1 MSTFTQAHLV
11 AIEEAIAGGYLKVRY
26 DDKEVTYQD
35 MTALMKARNMIAE
48 DLRQGPPREPLRLIK
63 VTFGR
68 DYE

>member
-1 MSTFTQAHLV
+1 MSTFTQAHLE

-35 MTALMKARNMIAE
+35 MNALMKARNMIASSLQE
-48 DLRQGPPREPLRLIK
+48 GPARSPLSVIQI
-63 VTFGR
+63 TTAR